1 MQPYLSA
8 MEQQHAELES
18 QMELAEKERAKKLE
32 LVAKLKDM
40 ESKLMH
46 GEEDL
51 ELRNQM
57 LVEAAEKGAKAGGY
71 DRR

>member
-1 MQPYLSA
+1 